1 MRMSR
6 RAAALL
12 ALSALVT
19 AASAAAGTT
28 AIPVVHRGQMVRVAA
43 APGGSPACLASV
55 QYADGLTQDSGTK
68 HAVLGKVSWTIRIPN
83 NAAVGVAHWSVRCG
97 PMWHRTGSWR
107 VAGSSSSGGPALP
120 TVLVAGNGFSQRPNS
135 WGSGSKVSYGLLL
148 KNTSRRDADNVFVL
162 VNFVDSTG
170 SLLGSASNTVPVV
183 AAGQTYAYGDEM
195 SLRAQLPVVKLEI
208 TVRVG
213 SGAPAVA
220 HPLPHF
226 ANVRIV
232 PDSQD
237 PSWVSEVDGEI
248 ANDTAQRTMN
258 SAQLSLVV
266 LDGSGA
272 VVGGG
277 KANVFGTLPAGS
289 RMVFLAQSGFSSI
302 PTTKAATVLISA
314 QPQYQ
319 TN

>member
-1 MRMSR
+1 MSR
-6 RAAALL
+6 
-12 ALSALVT
+12 
-19 AASAAAGTT
+19 SAAAPLILVALAVTATGAAARATT
-28 AIPVVHRGQMVRVAA
+28 TPVVHRGQIVHLSA
-43 APGGSPACLASV
+43 APGGAPACLASV
-55 QYADGLTQDSGTK
+55 QYADGLTQYSGTK

-83 NAAVGVAHWSVRCG
+83 NAAVGTAHWSVRCG
-97 PMWHRTGSWR
+97 PIWHRSGSWR
-107 VAGSSSSGGPALP
+107 VAGASSTGPALP
-120 TVLVAGNGFSQRPNS
+120 TVLVTGNGFSQRPDS
-135 WGSGSKVSYGLLL
+135 FGGGSKVSYGLML
-148 KNTSRRDADNVFVL
+148 KNKSGRDADNVFVL
-162 VNFVDSTG
+162 VNFVG
-170 SLLGSASNTVPVV
+170 SSGGLLGSASNTVPLV

-195 SLRAQLPVVKLEI
+195 SLRTQLPVAKLEI

-213 SGAPAVA
+213 SGAPALA

-248 ANDTAQRTMN
+248 SNDTSQRTMN

-266 LDGSGA
+266 LDANGA
-272 VVGGG
+272 IVGGG
-277 KANVFGTLPAGS
+277 KTSLFATLPVGS

-302 PTTKAATVLISA
+302 PTDKAVSVVISA

-319 TN
+319 TG